1 MSQITII
8 LDSIFKTNGGTTRQW
23 RTANEIL
30 LTHTDEIKKYCSYMK
45 NKIRDLNR
53 DTQLLAL
60 DFLDFSIDDGKI
72 PLWTQV
78 GSKEFLNSLVNIYK
92 TRNDEE
98 VKNKILYLIQKW
110 DNKFKKY
117 NTIIPNFNLTYENL
131 KENEV
136 EFPENMES
144 TYEKYLSS
152 GNSTNPNNKA
162 NTITKLEIHTE
173 SKNYVKKINLDLRPS
188 SYERK
193 YKRLVNKLD
202 DLIVQIQDANVFMD
216 KVDENGFDDDLRG
229 ICNDLETGKGQ
240 IVDTIESGKLKDE
253 KLMDISVN
261 VKKDIETTLR
271 RWSDVKNGKKPQ
283 DFRSCFFDNQRNE
296 NNFENNNN
304 NNDMNNNSSQNK
316 GGLDLLGFG
325 DEMDGNNNMNNNN
338 NANNL
343 GNDLFDVFSG
353 NNNNTNINNN
363 NNQGNDFF
371 GNMGNNISNNNV
383 QNNNQNLFDMNNNN
397 NIIQQN
403 NQNNFN
409 NNNFFGNNN
418 INNSNNQNFQNQ
430 NNSNNNQGN
439 DFFSGFGNN
448 NNNQNNN
455 MQNNNQIFFNNNM
468 IQNQNNQNQN
478 SGNNDL
484 FSQLFNNNQNNNN
497 INNLQNNLNSV
508 YSETNQFGSNFM
520 NMNINMNNNINNN
533 NNNMNNINNNS
544 NMNNNINNNM
554 NNNFAF
560 NSPNFSNNNNIN
572 FNLNDDNKNKAP
584 TSNKDFN
591 FNF

>member
-30 LTHTDEIKKYCSYMK
+30 LTHTDEIKKYCTYMK

-98 VKNKILYLIQKW
+98 VKNKVLYLIQKW
-110 DNKFKKY
+110 NNKFKKY
-117 NTIIPNFNLTYENL
+117 NTIIPNFNLTYDNL

-152 GNSTNPNNKA
+152 GNNTNPNSKA
-162 NTITKLEIHTE
+162 NTITKLEIHSE

-261 VKKDIETTLR
+261 VNKDIETTLR
-271 RWSDVKNGKKPQ
+271 RWNDVKNGKKPQ

-296 NNFENNNN
+296 NNFQNNN

-316 GGLDLLGFG
+316 GGFDLLGFG
-325 DEMDGNNNMNNNN
+325 DEMNGNNNMNNNN
-338 NANNL
+338 NNL

-353 NNNNTNINNN
+353 NNNTNMNNN

-371 GNMGNNISNNNV
+371 GNMGNNISNNNA

-397 NIIQQN
+397 ISQQN

-418 INNSNNQNFQNQ
+418 INNTNNQNFQNQ
-430 NNSNNNQGN
+430 NTSNNNQGN

-455 MQNNNQIFFNNNM
+455 MQNNNQNFFNNN
-468 IQNQNNQNQN
+468 INQNQNNQNQN
-478 SGNNDL
+478 IGNNDL

-520 NMNINMNNNINNN
+520 NMNMNNNINNN

>member
-98 VKNKILYLIQKW
+98 VKNKVLYLIQKW
-110 DNKFKKY
+110 NNKFKKY
-117 NTIIPNFNLTYENL
+117 NTIIPNFNLTYDNL

-152 GNSTNPNNKA
+152 GNNTNPNSKA
-162 NTITKLEIHTE
+162 NTITKLEIHSE

-261 VKKDIETTLR
+261 VNKDIETTLR
-271 RWSDVKNGKKPQ
+271 RWNDVKNGKKPQ

-296 NNFENNNN
+296 NNFQNNN
-304 NNDMNNNSSQNK
+304 NNDNNNNSSQNK
-316 GGLDLLGFG
+316 GGFDLLGFG
-325 DEMDGNNNMNNNN
+325 DEMNGNNNMNNNN
-338 NANNL
+338 NNL

-353 NNNNTNINNN
+353 NNNTNMNNN
-363 NNQGNDFF
+363 NNQRNDFF

-397 NIIQQN
+397 ISQQN

-418 INNSNNQNFQNQ
+418 INNTNNQNFQNQ
-430 NNSNNNQGN
+430 NTSNNNQGN

-455 MQNNNQIFFNNNM
+455 MQNNNQNFFNNN
-468 IQNQNNQNQN
+468 INQNQNNQNQN
-478 SGNNDL
+478 IGNNDL

-520 NMNINMNNNINNN
+520 NMNMNNNINNN